1 MYSLTIKELCAAKN
15 MLDEAVTEENYKK
28 LFIAMSHSL
37 LVQLCNYNILSC
49 ARSDYE
55 VLSMFKDIRA
65 EAAISCRR
73 EMAFILENLPQITL
87 ERQAAFYNEM
97 LVDIRRFEKISRRL
111 KNCPLLNWVEYYR
124 LKGLQNK
131 MLQKRYSYYTLLAC
145 IAQKYYHFNRD
156 TDSFIAGMMHSVA
169 LA

>member
-97 LVDIRRFEKISRRL
+97 LVDI
-111 KNCPLLNWVEYYR
+111 
-124 LKGLQNK
+124 
-131 MLQKRYSYYTLLAC
+131 QK
-145 IAQKYYHFNRD
+145 
-156 TDSFIAGMMHSVA
+156 
-169 LA
+169 